1 MTENYIKKYPITS
14 PMAEDT
20 KLILNKLGSIKEELD
35 YIKDMLEDSILTG
48 EESKLVNE
56 SLRKIKQGN
65 KSDFISLKN

>member
-1 MTENYIKKYPITS
+1 MSEQKILGKIDKIEN
-14 PMAEDT
+14 
-20 KLILNKLGSIKEELD
+20 SIGDLKEELD

>member
-35 YIKDMLEDSILTG
+35 YIKRHIVDVDRVMIDDDI
-48 EESKLVNE
+48 E
-56 SLRKIKQGN
+56 SLREAEE
-65 KSDFISLKN
+65 DLKRGKTKRLV